1 MTTKSVKR
9 GNKVAKP
16 TRTTSNAFAAF
27 EQFQLQEFKEAF
39 NLLDKDRDGLIGYS
53 DLESAFSSLGK
64 NCANEIIKEMLDES
78 NGPLNFTMFL
88 TLFADRMATTDNE
101 NMILNAF
108 ATFDDDQSGG
118 FLYLYYDY
126 TQFVLVRHY
135 SCVKRFLTSQ
145 YDV

>member
-9 GNKVAKP
+9 SNKVTKP
-16 TRTTSNAFAAF
+16 TRTSNAFASF

-64 NCANEIIKEMLDES
+64 NGANEIIKEMLDEA

-88 TLFADRMATTDNE
+88 TLFADRMANTDNE
-101 NMILNAF
+101 NIILNAF

-118 FLYLYYDY
+118 FNINHLLIYYHY
-126 TQFVLVRHY
+126 TQLVLVRHF
-135 SCVKRFLTSQ
+135 SCVNAF
-145 YDV
+145 

>member
-53 DLESAFSSLGK
+53 DLEAAFSSLGK

-108 ATFDDDQSGG
+108 ATFDDDQSGR

-126 TQFVLVRHY
+126 TQFVLVRHN

>member
-39 NLLDKDRDGLIGYS
+39 NLLDKDRDGLIGSS

>member
-9 GNKVAKP
+9 SNKVTKP
-16 TRTTSNAFAAF
+16 TRTSNAFASF

-64 NCANEIIKEMLDES
+64 NGANEIIKEMLEEA

-88 TLFADRMATTDNE
+88 TLFADRMANTDNE
-101 NMILNAF
+101 NINIKLFFYFQVN
-108 ATFDDDQSGG
+108 
-118 FLYLYYDY
+118 
-126 TQFVLVRHY
+126 
-135 SCVKRFLTSQ
+135 
-145 YDV
+145 